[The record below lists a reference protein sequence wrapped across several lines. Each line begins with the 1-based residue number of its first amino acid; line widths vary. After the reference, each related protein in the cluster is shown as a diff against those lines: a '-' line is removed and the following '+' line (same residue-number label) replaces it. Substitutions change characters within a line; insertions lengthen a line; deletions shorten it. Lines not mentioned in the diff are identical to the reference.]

1 MFQDKTGRK
10 LTMNNWKS
18 LEEFAQWY
26 KDNNYPIRPPFED
39 PVYVTDISY
48 SYVLYREG
56 QYQAELY
63 LVRPNTSSPDHSH
76 PGVEN
81 IIMVWG
87 GDIHT
92 RQNGVFQ
99 DLSSNYQTPADD
111 GTNKLFGVCGQ
122 KITDQETHAL
132 IVGNKGGAFLSLEKW
147 PEGVT
152 PNSVTINWEGE
163 PVDPGHGEIIR
174 TLER

>member
-1 MFQDKTGRK
+1 MWNT
-10 LTMNNWKS
+10 
-18 LEEFAQWY
+18 LEEFAKWY
-26 KDNNYPIRPPFED
+26 KENNFPIRPPFED

-48 SYVLYREG
+48 SYVLFREG

-92 RQNGVFQ
+92 TRNGQFE
-99 DLSSNYQTPADD
+99 DLSSNYDSPSPL
-111 GTNKLFGVCGQ
+111 GTNKLFGACSE
-122 KITDQETHAL
+122 KLTDKETHAL
-132 IVGNKGGAFLSLEKW
+132 KVGNKGGAFLSLEKW
-147 PEGVT
+147 PAGIT
-152 PNSVTINWEGE
+152 PNSVTVNWKGD
-163 PVDPGHGEIIR
+163 PVDEGHRKIIQS
-174 TLER
+174 LD

>member
-1 MFQDKTGRK
+1 MWHT
-10 LTMNNWKS
+10 
-18 LEEFAQWY
+18 LEEFAEWY
-26 KDNNYPIRPPFED
+26 RDNGFPIRPPFED

-87 GDIHT
+87 GNVNT
-92 RQNGVFQ
+92 RQNGKLLDYSQ
-99 DLSSNYQTPADD
+99 YYQQPNTD
-111 GTNKLFGVCGQ
+111 GTNQLFGKCSD
-122 KITDQETHAL
+122 KLTDGETHAL
-132 IVGNKGGAFLSLEKW
+132 IAGDKGGAFLSLEKW
-147 PEGVT
+147 PEGVK
-152 PNSVTINWEGE
+152 PNSVTINWRGD
-163 PVDPGHGEIIR
+163 PVDPKHGMMIKV
-174 TLER
+174 LEKDDVE